1 MTWAI
6 AAKLAA
12 ILVAVAIGWAVGR
25 MRWLGGGE
33 AGSQPGEAGDP
44 ARVLA
49 NAAFYIFVPA
59 LLFRTTARLDTAA
72 LPWAFLAAFFVPALA
87 LIAVLYMLHRVR
99 RRPGDSVVAPS
110 VKAITS
116 GFGNTLQVGLPVA
129 AGVFGEQG
137 LALHIAV
144 ISLHALSILSLL
156 TTLVELDLARE
167 RAAGTLAATLRQTVR
182 NTVIHPVVLP
192 VLAGLAWN
200 ATDLP
205 LPAVADEALQSLG
218 TAVVPL
224 CLVLIGMSLAYYGW
238 PRTWRGLAGLVATK
252 LLVMPAV
259 VLVVAHWGLGLAGM
273 PLAVIVMIAALPTG
287 SNALIFAQ
295 RYRALEAE
303 VTAATVV
310 STILYVATAPLWLS
324 LLAWLSPWP

>member
-6 AAKLAA
+6 AAKLIA
-12 ILVAVAIGWAVGR
+12 ILVAVAIGWVVGL
-25 MRWLGGGE
+25 MRWLGGGK
-33 AGSQPGEAGDP
+33 AGSQPGEEGDP

-59 LLFRTTARLDTAA
+59 LLFRTTARLDTQA
-72 LPWAFLAAFFVPALA
+72 LPWAFLGAFFVPMLVLIALA
-87 LIAVLYMLHRVR
+87 YGLYRWRLA
-99 RRPGDSVVAPS
+99 PGQNVVTPS
-110 VKAITS
+110 VKAITA

-129 AGVFGEQG
+129 AGVFGEKG

-144 ISLHALSILSLL
+144 VSLHALCILTLL

-167 RAAGTLAATLRQTVR
+167 RASGNLVDTLLQTVR

-224 CLVLIGMSLAYYGW
+224 CLTLIGMSLAYYGW
-238 PRTWRGLAGLVATK
+238 PRTWNGLVGLVAAK
-252 LLVMPAV
+252 LLLMPAV
-259 VLVVAHWGLGLAGM
+259 VLAVGHWLLGLTGM

-310 STILYVATAPLWLS
+310 STVLYVATAPLWLAV
-324 LLAWLSPWP
+324 LAWLSPW

>member
-6 AAKLAA
+6 AAKLLA

-33 AGSQPGEAGDP
+33 AGSDSDP

-59 LLFRTTARLDTAA
+59 LLFRTTARLDTDA
-72 LPWAFLAAFFVPALA
+72 LPWAFLGAFFIPVLL
-87 LIAVLYMLHRVR
+87 LIAALYVLYRWR
-99 RRPGDSVVAPS
+99 RAPGENIVTPS
-110 VKAITS
+110 VKAITA

-144 ISLHALSILSLL
+144 VSLHALSILTLL
-156 TTLVELDLARE
+156 TALVELDLARE
-167 RAAGTLAATLRQTVR
+167 RASGNLAATLLQTVR

-200 ATDLP
+200 ATDVP
-205 LPAVADEALQSLG
+205 IPAVADEALQSLG

-224 CLVLIGMSLAYYGW
+224 CLTLIGMSLAYYGW
-238 PRTWRGLAGLVATK
+238 PRTWHGLAGLVVTK
-252 LLVMPAV
+252 LLVMPGVVFAV
-259 VLVVAHWGLGLAGM
+259 GFWGLGLHGM

-310 STILYVATAPLWLS
+310 STILYVATAPLWLA
-324 LLAWLSPWP
+324 LLAWLSPW

>member
-6 AAKLAA
+6 AAKLLA
-12 ILVAVAIGWAVGR
+12 ILVAVGIGWAVGR
-25 MRWLGGGE
+25 MRWLGGGP
-33 AGSQPGEAGDP
+33 AGSDTDP

-59 LLFRTTARLDTAA
+59 LLFRTTARLDTAT
-72 LPWAFLAAFFVPALA
+72 LPWAFLLAFFVPVLV
-87 LIAVLYMLHRVR
+87 LIAGLYVFYRWR
-99 RRPGDSVVAPS
+99 AQPGQPVVAPS
-110 VKAITS
+110 VKAITA

-144 ISLHALSILSLL
+144 VSLHALSILTML
-156 TTLVELDLARE
+156 TAIVELDLARE
-167 RAAGTLAATLRQTVR
+167 RRSGNLAATLVQTVR

-224 CLVLIGMSLAYYGW
+224 CLTLIGMSLAYYGW
-238 PRTWRGLAGLVATK
+238 PRTWRGLAGLVAAK
-252 LLVMPAV
+252 LLLMPAI
-259 VLVVAHWGLGLAGM
+259 VLVVGHGLLGLKGM

-303 VTAATVV
+303 VTAATVF
-310 STILYVATAPLWLS
+310 STVLYVATAPLWLAV
-324 LLAWLSPWP
+324 LAWLSPWSGSR

>member
-6 AAKLAA
+6 AAKLLA

-25 MRWLGGGE
+25 MRWLGHAA
-33 AGSQPGEAGDP
+33 AGSDGDP

-72 LPWAFLAAFFVPALA
+72 LPWAFLFAFFVPAL
-87 LIAVLYMLHRVR
+87 VLMAGLYLLHRR
-99 RRPGDSVVAPS
+99 LRQPGDPVVAPS
-110 VKAITS
+110 VKAITA
-116 GFGNTLQVGLPVA
+116 GFGNTLQIGLPVA
-129 AGVFGEQG
+129 AGVFGEKG
-137 LALHIAV
+137 LAIHIAV
-144 ISLHALSILSLL
+144 VSLHALSILTML

-167 RAAGTLAATLRQTVR
+167 RSGGHLAGTLLQTVR

-200 ATDLP
+200 ATGLA

-224 CLVLIGMSLAYYGW
+224 CLTLIGMSLASYGL
-238 PRTWRGLAGLVATK
+238 PRTWRGLTGLVAAK
-252 LLVMPAV
+252 LLLMPAV
-259 VLVVAHWGLGLAGM
+259 VLVVAHWGLGLQGM

-310 STILYVATAPLWLS
+310 STVLYVGTAPLWLA
-324 LLAWLSPWP
+324 LLARLSPW